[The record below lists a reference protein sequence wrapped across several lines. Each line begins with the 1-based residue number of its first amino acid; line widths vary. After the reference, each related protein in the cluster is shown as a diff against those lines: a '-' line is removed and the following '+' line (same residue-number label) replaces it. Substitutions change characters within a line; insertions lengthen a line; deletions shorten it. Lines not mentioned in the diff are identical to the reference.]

1 MQIHVEH
8 GEPLLFGTDK
18 SKGLILNKDEMRLEV
33 VTLGENGITVDD
45 IAVHDETNRG
55 LATMLAQM
63 DPPDYPVALGVLYA
77 EPAPTYE
84 ASVHAQIAQATK
96 DADKADLN
104 SLLRRGQT
112 WTVE

>member
-1 MQIHVEH
+1 
-8 GEPLLFGTDK
+8 
-18 SKGLILNKDEMRLEV
+18 MRLDV
-33 VTLGENGITVDD
+33 VILGEDGITIDD

-63 DPPDYPVALGVLYA
+63 DAPEYPVALGVLYA
-77 EPAPTYE
+77 EPAPSYE
-84 ASVHAQIAQATK
+84 TSVHAQIDQATK

-104 SLLRRGQT
+104 KLLRRGQT